1 MRIPSVLLTA
11 FILCG
16 FVGCD
21 SGPANVEVQVGN
33 FDAAADLRSGLGAIE
48 KSGRV
53 GSGYNSL
60 TSSARSLEKTDP
72 AKAEAVSKGLKE
84 LIELSDPAKIK
95 AKAKEII
102 GKL

>member
-1 MRIPSVLLTA
+1 MRVLGVLLGLG
-11 FILCG
+11 FLVG

-21 SGPANVEVQVGN
+21 SGPANVEVQTGN
-33 FDAAADLRSGLGAIE
+33 FDAAADLKKGLESIE
-48 KSGRV
+48 KSGRI

-60 TSSARSLEKTDP
+60 TSSARTLEKTDP

-84 LIELSDPAKIK
+84 LIELQDGAKIK
-95 AKAKEII
+95 AKAKEIM